1 MVCVW
6 IRALCLFATERSGS
20 VWLRSAY
27 MGVSIAKIGT
37 GSQNKHAVRRR
48 SEPLLFSVLLRWGT
62 EPSEMVPKVCLMVH
76 MGQPDLA

>member
-1 MVCVW
+1 MRLDQGLMPLCH
-6 IRALCLFATERSGS
+6 RAERFG
-20 VWLRSAY
+20 VAQSAY

-48 SEPLLFSVLLRWGT
+48 SEPLLFSVLLCWGT

-76 MGQPDLA
+76 MGNASQI